1 MQRKRL
7 VWKLRESELVFAEQT
22 LVAGLVPVIP
32 ALAPDGQQY
41 DDAKRAYAR
50 AMMLE
55 EQGAAF
61 IVLGAEILAPGK
73 PLLTAE
79 EQVRRIVPVLK
90 KLRRQIGIPVAVA
103 TTRAET
109 AERALEAGAEI
120 IFDPSAASFEP
131 TIAKVVADASGV
143 LILGH
148 MRGTPDRWAK
158 QAPTSDPIANVLGDL
173 DAGIHRARMAPH
185 W

>member
-61 IVLGAEILAPGK
+61 IVLGAESLAPGK
-73 PLLTAE
+73 TLLTAE
-79 EQVRRIVPVLK
+79 EQIRRIMPVLK
-90 KLRRQIGIPVAVA
+90 SSAAKSASPSPWPP
-103 TTRAET
+103 RAPKP
-109 AERALEAGAEI
+109 
-120 IFDPSAASFEP
+120 PSAP
-131 TIAKVVADASGV
+131 WK
-143 LILGH
+143 LGPKSSS
-148 MRGTPDRWAK
+148 TP
-158 QAPTSDPIANVLGDL
+158 APPALN
-173 DAGIHRARMAPH
+173 PP
-185 W
+185 